1 MALDSSQDCLV
12 GSSPPVRKLLDL
24 VNKVGKSDVA
34 VLLQGES
41 GTGKELVA
49 KLIYSIRA
57 KGQFVPV
64 DCGALPVNLVESEL
78 FGHERGA
85 FTGALSARPG
95 LLQKAHD
102 GTAFFDEVGELSTEA
117 QVKLLRALQER
128 QIRAVGS
135 DRCRPCQFRLIAA
148 TNRNLAEEVKTGRFR
163 LDLYFRINVIT
174 LEIPPLRERKDDIP
188 ALVQYFLAKAGFPH
202 YRVDQPLLA
211 ALAQHEWPGNVREL
225 ENCIARLIA
234 LTSDEALHVEHLPR
248 WGPEPSGQ
256 RDHSLPAPAKRD
268 ESPKQGMSLD
278 GVEREAIE
286 RALSTAKGKISE
298 AAKTLGINRSTLYR
312 KRRQYG
318 L

>member
-1 MALDSSQDCLV
+1 
-12 GSSPPVRKLLDL
+12 VRKLLDL

-49 KLIYSIRA
+49 KLIYSIRS

-135 DRCRPCQFRLIAA
+135 DRSRPCQFRLIAA
-148 TNRNLAEEVKTGRFR
+148 TNRNLAEEVKVGRFR
-163 LDLYFRINVIT
+163 LDLYFRINVVT

-188 ALVQYFLAKAGFPH
+188 DLVHYFLNKSGHPH
-202 YRVDQPLLA
+202 YRVDPPLLA
-211 ALAQHEWPGNVREL
+211 ALAQHNWPGNVREL
-225 ENCIARLIA
+225 ENCISRLIA
-234 LTSDEALHVEHLPR
+234 LTSDDALHVEHLPR
-248 WGPEPSGQ
+248 WAPEPPGQ
-256 RDHSLPAPAKRD
+256 RDASLPADHERD
-268 ESPKQGMSLD
+268 ESPQQSMSLD
-278 GVEREAIE
+278 GIEREAIE

-298 AAKTLGINRSTLYR
+298 AAKILGINRSTLYR
-312 KRRQYG
+312 RRRHHG

>member
-1 MALDSSQDCLV
+1 M
-12 GSSPPVRKLLDL
+12 RKLLDL

-49 KLIYSIRA
+49 KLIYSVRA
-57 KGQFVPV
+57 KGHFVPV

-117 QVKLLRALQER
+117 QVKLLRALQQRE
-128 QIRAVGS
+128 IRAVGS
-135 DRCRPCQFRLIAA
+135 DRSRPCQFRLIAA
-148 TNRNLAEEVKTGRFR
+148 TNRNLAEEVKVGRFR

-188 ALVQYFLAKAGFPH
+188 ALVQYFLNKAGLPH
-202 YRVDQPLLA
+202 YRVDAPLLA
-211 ALAQHEWPGNVREL
+211 ALAQHNWPGNVREL
-225 ENCIARLIA
+225 ENCMARLIA
-234 LTSDEALHVEHLPR
+234 LTSDDALHVEHLPR
-248 WGPEPSGQ
+248 WVSEPPVQ
-256 RDHSLPAPAKRD
+256 RDASTPADRKPD
-268 ESPKQGMSLD
+268 ESPKQNMSLD
-278 GVEREAIE
+278 GIERDAIE
-286 RALSTAKGKISE
+286 RALSTANGKISE
-298 AAKTLGINRSTLYR
+298 AAKILGINRSTLYR
-312 KRRQYG
+312 RRRQYG